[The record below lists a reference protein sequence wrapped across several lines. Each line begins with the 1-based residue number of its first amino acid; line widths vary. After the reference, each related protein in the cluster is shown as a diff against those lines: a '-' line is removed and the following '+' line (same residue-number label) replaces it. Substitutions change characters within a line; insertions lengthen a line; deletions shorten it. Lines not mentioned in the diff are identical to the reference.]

1 MQEACVF
8 DRYAASVDSLKWI
21 KSYFCCS
28 SSSESSST
36 YHGSVSQPTIIANNW
51 TNCSMAKHDQ
61 PPNQGQQS
69 VKIRT
74 KPLKG
79 PSCQA
84 ADFAFE
90 TDICILSGDDRHARQ
105 KSTYQSPNILSTA
118 ELISTVG
125 RIWDC
130 ASSSLS
136 RLQPKAPANQSEAIG
151 QRDSESCNSL
161 RSDNFGMLD
170 LSVRCL
176 HVDMKSCH
184 CCASIVQQ
192 SLEILRPTHK
202 ITCIPCDDHFIK
214 NVFPSDNHHSST
226 GHHMNLKEMGLASVR
241 IPSSLA
247 GSYGWMS
254 QICQW
259 PCPLLP
265 SFCGSM
271 KIIESFFS
279 EASVNAC
286 CPASGN
292 EVASS
297 STSQTPSFGLGTD
310 MPVDLSSGVIADAK
324 ASVSSDSEHCLQTV
338 ENTLNAVIISTASS
352 MGLHG
357 DYQVSISASGSNSE
371 PVHETGN
378 KGSLENIVRQSE
390 KLDTEAKLQNES
402 HSSATKNPHP
412 LRARQEHAVSG
423 ALAGIFVSLCLHPID
438 TIKTVIQSCR
448 AGGHNSPCFMGQS
461 IISERGLTGLYRGI
475 SSNIT
480 TSAPISA
487 IYTFTYESVKGYLLP
502 SLSKEHHAVAH
513 CTAGACA
520 SIATSF
526 IFTPSERIKQQMQV
540 NSHYRNCWYASVAFV
555 VLLASLLVVVII
567 PDGCS
572 LSAVFKIMES
582 GGLLSLY
589 TGWGAV
595 LCRNI
600 PHSIVKFYTY
610 ESLKQM
616 FMSPPQSSKQPT
628 TLQTLLC
635 GGLAGSTAALVST
648 PFDVVKTRLQT
659 QLNSPL
665 YLGET
670 MVQLSFFP
678 PCFCNAMYGSL
689 VETND
694 FVTQVPGSV
703 RRYHSILNAL
713 KEIRECEGV
722 KGLYRGLIPR
732 FVMYMS
738 QGALFFASYEFFKSV
753 LSLQLPQHKTESLQ
767 YKQDADDD
775 PLLPL

>member
-1 MQEACVF
+1 
-8 DRYAASVDSLKWI
+8 
-21 KSYFCCS
+21 
-28 SSSESSST
+28 
-36 YHGSVSQPTIIANNW
+36 
-51 TNCSMAKHDQ
+51 MAKHNH

-69 VKIRT
+69 VKIRA

-79 PSCQA
+79 SSCQV

-90 TDICILSGDDRHARQ
+90 TDICILSGDERHARQ
-105 KSTYQSPNILSTA
+105 KSTYQSPDILSTA

-136 RLQPKAPANQSEAIG
+136 RFQPKARANQSEAIS
-151 QRDSESCNSL
+151 QRDSESYNSL
-161 RSDNFGMLD
+161 SSDNFGLLD

-176 HVDMKSCH
+176 HIDLKSCH
-184 CCASIVQQ
+184 CCPSIVQQ

-202 ITCIPCDDHFIK
+202 ITYIPCDDHFIK
-214 NVFPSDNHHSST
+214 NLFPSDSHHSSA
-226 GHHMNLKEMGLASVR
+226 GHHMRLKETSLASVR

-254 QICQW
+254 QICQR
-259 PCPLLP
+259 PDPPLP
-265 SFCGSM
+265 NFCGSM

-292 EVASS
+292 EIASS
-297 STSQTPSFGLGTD
+297 STSRTPSFGLGTD
-310 MPVDLSSGVIADAK
+310 VPVDLSSGVIADVK
-324 ASVSSDSEHCLQTV
+324 ASVSSDSERCLQTV
-338 ENTLNAVIISTASS
+338 EDTLPAAIMSTASS
-352 MGLHG
+352 MGHRG
-357 DYQVSISASGSNSE
+357 DNQVSISASGSNSE

-378 KGSLENIVRQSE
+378 RGSLENIMQQSE
-390 KLDTEAKLQNES
+390 KLDTEAKLQNKS
-402 HSSATKNPHP
+402 HSSTTHKPHP
-412 LRARQEHAVSG
+412 FLARQEHAVSG

-438 TIKTVIQSCR
+438 TIKTVLQSCR
-448 AGGHNSPCFMGQS
+448 AGGQNSLCFMGQS

-502 SLSKEHHAVAH
+502 SLSKDYHAVAH

-540 NSHYRNCWYASVAFV
+540 NSHYRNCWSVVFR
-555 VLLASLLVVVII
+555 II
-567 PDGCS
+567 
-572 LSAVFKIMES
+572 EN

-616 FMSPPQSSKQPT
+616 FMSPLQSTIMWRTCWIHCCFS
-628 TLQTLLC
+628 
-635 GGLAGSTAALVST
+635 
-648 PFDVVKTRLQT
+648 F
-659 QLNSPL
+659 NSL
-665 YLGET
+665 
-670 MVQLSFFP
+670 
-678 PCFCNAMYGSL
+678 
-689 VETND
+689 
-694 FVTQVPGSV
+694 
-703 RRYHSILNAL
+703 
-713 KEIRECEGV
+713 
-722 KGLYRGLIPR
+722 
-732 FVMYMS
+732 
-738 QGALFFASYEFFKSV
+738 
-753 LSLQLPQHKTESLQ
+753 
-767 YKQDADDD
+767 
-775 PLLPL
+775 

>member
-1 MQEACVF
+1 
-8 DRYAASVDSLKWI
+8 
-21 KSYFCCS
+21 
-28 SSSESSST
+28 
-36 YHGSVSQPTIIANNW
+36 
-51 TNCSMAKHDQ
+51 MAKHNQ

-69 VKIRT
+69 VKISA

-79 PSCQA
+79 PSCQV

-90 TDICILSGDDRHARQ
+90 TDICIWSGDDRHARQ
-105 KSTYQSPNILSTA
+105 KSTYQSPDILSTA

-136 RLQPKAPANQSEAIG
+136 RFQPKAQANQSEAISH
-151 QRDSESCNSL
+151 RKSESCNSL

-170 LSVRCL
+170 LNVSCL
-176 HVDMKSCH
+176 HVDLQSCH
-184 CCASIVQQ
+184 CCPSIVQQ

-202 ITCIPCDDHFIK
+202 ITYIPCDDHFIK
-214 NVFPSDNHHSST
+214 NLFPSDSHHSST
-226 GHHMNLKEMGLASVR
+226 GHHMCLKEMSLASVR

-259 PCPLLP
+259 PYPPLP
-265 SFCGSM
+265 NFCGSM

-310 MPVDLSSGVIADAK
+310 MPVDLSDIK
-324 ASVSSDSEHCLQTV
+324 ASVSSDSEYCLQTV
-338 ENTLNAVIISTASS
+338 EDTLTAVMMSTASS
-352 MGLHG
+352 MRLHG

-378 KGSLENIVRQSE
+378 RGSLENVVQQSE

-402 HSSATKNPHP
+402 HSSATNNPHP
-412 LRARQEHAVSG
+412 LLARQEHAVSG

-438 TIKTVIQSCR
+438 TIKTVIQSCQ
-448 AGGHNSPCFMGQS
+448 AGGQNSLCFMGQS

-502 SLSKEHHAVAH
+502 SLPKEHHAVAH

-540 NSHYRNCWYASVAFV
+540 NSHYRNCW
-555 VLLASLLVVVII
+555 
-567 PDGCS
+567 
-572 LSAVFKIMES
+572 SAVFKIIEN

-616 FMSPPQSSKQPT
+616 FMSPLQSTIMRRTCWIHCCFS
-628 TLQTLLC
+628 
-635 GGLAGSTAALVST
+635 
-648 PFDVVKTRLQT
+648 FD
-659 QLNSPL
+659 
-665 YLGET
+665 
-670 MVQLSFFP
+670 
-678 PCFCNAMYGSL
+678 SL
-689 VETND
+689 
-694 FVTQVPGSV
+694 
-703 RRYHSILNAL
+703 
-713 KEIRECEGV
+713 
-722 KGLYRGLIPR
+722 
-732 FVMYMS
+732 
-738 QGALFFASYEFFKSV
+738 
-753 LSLQLPQHKTESLQ
+753 
-767 YKQDADDD
+767 
-775 PLLPL
+775 